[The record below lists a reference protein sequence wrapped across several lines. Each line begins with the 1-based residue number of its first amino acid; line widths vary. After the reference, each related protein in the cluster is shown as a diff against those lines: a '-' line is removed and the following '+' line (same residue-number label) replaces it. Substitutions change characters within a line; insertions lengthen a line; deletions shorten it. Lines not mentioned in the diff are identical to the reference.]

1 MLEPAAGVGLE
12 MEPFALKQQFMSVGW
27 AVTIG
32 ELGFGV
38 GRVRERLCNAPG
50 KKRGSCFAQSRVRT
64 ELALTILQEN
74 VHKHLL

>member
-27 AVTIG
+27 AVTVG

-38 GRVRERLCNAPG
+38 GRVRERLCSAPREEKG
-50 KKRGSCFAQSRVRT
+50 QLLCSEQGENRAGINHFAGECS
-64 ELALTILQEN
+64 
-74 VHKHLL
+74 